1 MFKTGE
7 TMIETFFWLVVIV
20 GGAALIFAILG
31 GLAELMEMLDHD

>member
-1 MFKTGE
+1 MTTLE
-7 TMIETFFWLVVIV
+7 ILFWLIVII